1 MTGDSSFSNIFLY
14 VDRLFRQKT
23 DTSCFHSAGFG
34 SQNNFSGCFICLY
47 DSCKHSVESVHLR
60 KMEQVE
66 TRGVTV
72 GSGTVF
78 SGTFDGEVD
87 QTTVGRAEVAVFVHH
102 FHCHISEVFAVCRQF
117 VPVADQFDVMM
128 LDCGAYTLFCYC
140 FYVFR

>member
-1 MTGDSSFSNIFLY
+1 
-14 VDRLFRQKT
+14 
-23 DTSCFHSAGFG
+23 
-34 SQNNFSGCFICLY
+34 
-47 DSCKHSVESVHLR
+47 
-60 KMEQVE
+60 MEQVE

-117 VPVADQFDVMM
+117 VPVADQFDVMR
-128 LDCGAYTLFCYC
+128 LACGAYTLFCYC
-140 FYVFR
+140 FSVFFVGYYFQLTRIIYGIHPHQTLSAYQ